1 MTALDKVL
9 LAAGTTRELV
19 GLSVKQADRDKAKDA
34 GNSLPDGS
42 YPINNA
48 KQLHA
53 AAVLA
58 ASKHGNWK
66 AAKSLIR
73 RRAKELGVSLES
85 LPGFGGSGDG
95 SSPGSK

>member
-1 MTALDKVL
+1 MSALDRVL
-9 LAAGTTRELV
+9 LAAGTSSEEIR
-19 GLSVKQADRDKAKDA
+19 LSVTQADRDKAKGA

-73 RRAKELGVSLES
+73 RRAKELGASLES
-85 LPGFGGSGDG
+85 LPGFGDSG
-95 SSPGSK
+95 SPGSK